1 MNIEFK
7 QIDRT
12 NYNECIELNLS
23 EEQKRFVA
31 PNIFSLVQAAYE
43 PHLYPLGIYNDN

>member
-12 NYNECIELNLS
+12 NYNECIDLTLNDEQKNLS
-23 EEQKRFVA
+23 
-31 PNIFSLVQAAYE
+31 PLIFF
-43 PHLYPLGIYNDN
+43 H